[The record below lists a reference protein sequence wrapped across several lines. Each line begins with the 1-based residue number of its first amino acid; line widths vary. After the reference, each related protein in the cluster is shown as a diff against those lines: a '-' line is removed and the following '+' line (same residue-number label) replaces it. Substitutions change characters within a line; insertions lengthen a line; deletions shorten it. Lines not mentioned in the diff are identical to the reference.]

1 MSAVFPCTRV
11 NRQAG
16 GGLAADRLARRG
28 QGIGRKAGC
37 IEAHATFGR
46 RRHVNA
52 FDTRLFSTTMLG
64 SIVRADR
71 AEDRS
76 PPGG

>member
-1 MSAVFPCTRV
+1 MSAAFPCTRV

-16 GGLAADRLARRG
+16 GGLAADRLARRAH
-28 QGIGRKAGC
+28 GIGRKAGC
-37 IEAHATFGR
+37 IEAHATVGR

-52 FDTRLFSTTMLG
+52 FDTRLFSTAVLG